1 MATPNKP
8 PVEGKITAAN
18 VNTPGGKSQRTIFKR
33 TRAGIVLT
41 REEVKAIKIGR
52 KKLRKELKAAGIKS
66 KKEFE
71 LTAASLMLYFDKPK
85 FLALIPWLFGGKGL
99 WLLLGA
105 SALLLTVLLLMSMVT
120 ELRGH
125 FTINLSDGM
134 FREGFTLSDSI
145 GFENPTMRL
154 FAEPAVDVPAVS
166 IIDIKENVNDIDGEH
181 NEEQYFAYTFYIR
194 NEGESTV
201 DYTWQL
207 QLNAETQKLSEA
219 VWVMLFEDDVM
230 RFYAKPREDGSQE
243 ALPYFGE
250 NNRGYTRR
258 PLLQYA
264 AEPEKQYELVW
275 QNGDQARYRLIPQN
289 FESED
294 VITSGYQSQVAP
306 MEYHKYTVVIWLEGD
321 DPDCTNDKIGG
332 YAGIDMKFQLVGEEE
347 NSSNSFGKQWEE
359 FWEGLAFWN

>member
-1 MATPNKP
+1 M
-8 PVEGKITAAN
+8 EGKSFAAN
-18 VNTPGGKSQRTIFKR
+18 VNATSGKSQKRIFKR
-33 TRAGIVLT
+33 KRAGIVLT
-41 REEVKAIKIGR
+41 REEVAAIKIGR

-105 SALLLTVLLLMSMVT
+105 AAALLTVLLAMSMVT

-134 FREGFTLSDSI
+134 FREGFTLSETAR
-145 GFENPTMRL
+145 FENPTMRL
-154 FAEPAVDVPAVS
+154 FAEPAVDVPAFS
-166 IIDIKENVNDIDGEH
+166 IGDIKEDVNSIDGRH
-181 NEEQYFAYTFYIR
+181 NEDQYFAYTYYIR

-201 DYTWQL
+201 DYSWQL
-207 QLNAETQKLSEA
+207 RLNSETQELSEA
-219 VWVMLFEDDVM
+219 VWVMVFEDDVM

-250 NNRGYTRR
+250 DNRGYVKQ
-258 PLLQYA
+258 PLIQYA
-264 AEPEKQYELVW
+264 AQPEDQYDLVW
-275 QNGDQARYRLIPQN
+275 QNGEHARYRLIPLN
-289 FESED
+289 FESDEI
-294 VITSGYQSQVAP
+294 VTSGIQTSVEP

-321 DPDCTNDKIGG
+321 DPDCTNEKIGG
-332 YAGIDMKFQLVGEEE
+332 YAGIEMQFQLVGEEE
-347 NSSNSFGKQWEE
+347 NSSNSFERKWKE
-359 FWEGLAFWN
+359 FWEGLAS